1 MAAPPDRWPPPR
13 RPGPDDR
20 RHVRTAITLLVLG
33 AFVLLAGWI
42 AWSSLTGPSD
52 AGEVDSAA
60 ATCVPAPTSTPPAP
74 ADIRVNVYNST
85 DRNGLASSTAG
96 AMRERGFA
104 ILDIAND
111 PLGREITGTAEVRAG
126 VENQGAAS
134 VVLAQVAGAVFVP
147 DDRTDD
153 TVDLVV
159 GVAFEA
165 LAPPGATPVP
175 LPDPTADANPLPPC

>member
-1 MAAPPDRWPPPR
+1 MALPPDRWPAPR
-13 RPGPDDR
+13 RPADH
-20 RHVRTAITLLVLG
+20 RHTRTAVTLLALAG
-33 AFVLLAGWI
+33 FVLLAGWI
-42 AWSSLTGPSD
+42 AWNSLTELSD
-52 AGEVDSAA
+52 ADEVDSAA
-60 ATCVPAPTSTPPAP
+60 PTCLPAPTTTPPAP
-74 ADIRVNVYNST
+74 ADIRLNVYNST

-126 VENQGAAS
+126 VDNQGAAS
-134 VVLAQVAGAVFVP
+134 VVMAQVAGAVFVP

-153 TVDLVV
+153 SVDLVV

-175 LPDPTADANPLPPC
+175 LPNPTGTAEPLPPC

>member
-1 MAAPPDRWPPPR
+1 MALPPDRRPAPR
-13 RPGPDDR
+13 RPAGH
-20 RHVRTAITLLVLG
+20 RHTRTAVTLLALAG
-33 AFVLLAGWI
+33 FVLLAGWI
-42 AWSSLTGPSD
+42 AWSSLTEPSD
-52 AGEVDSAA
+52 ADEVDSAA
-60 ATCVPAPTSTPPAP
+60 PTCLPAPTTTPPAP
-74 ADIRVNVYNST
+74 VDIRLNVYNST

-126 VENQGAAS
+126 VDNQGAAS
-134 VVLAQVAGAVFVP
+134 VVMAQVAGAVFVP

-165 LAPPGATPVP
+165 LAPPGAAPVP
-175 LPDPTADANPLPPC
+175 LPNPTGTADPLPPC

>member
-1 MAAPPDRWPPPR
+1 MAVPPDRWPAPR
-13 RPGPDDR
+13 RPVDR
-20 RHVRTAITLLVLG
+20 RHTRSAITLLVLT
-33 AFVLLAGWI
+33 AFVLMAGWI
-42 AWSSLTGPSD
+42 AWTSLTDPSD
-52 AGEVDSAA
+52 ADEVDAA
-60 ATCVPAPTSTPPAP
+60 LSCVPAPTTTPPAP
-74 ADIRVNVYNST
+74 ADIRLNVYNST

-96 AMRERGFA
+96 AMRKRGFA
-104 ILDIAND
+104 IVDVAND

-126 VENQGAAS
+126 VDNQGAAS

-159 GVAFEA
+159 GVAFVA

-175 LPDPTADANPLPPC
+175 VPNPTGIADPLPPC

>member
-1 MAAPPDRWPPPR
+1 MAAPPDRWPAPR
-13 RPGPDDR
+13 RPGDR
-20 RHVRTAITLLVLG
+20 RHTRTAVTLLVLA

-42 AWSSLTGPSD
+42 AWSSLTDPSD
-52 AGEVDSAA
+52 AGEVDSAGP
-60 ATCVPAPTSTPPAP
+60 TCFPAPTSTPPAP

-126 VENQGAAS
+126 VDNQGAAS

-165 LAPPGATPVP
+165 LAAPGATPVP
-175 LPDPTADANPLPPC
+175 LPNPTGTADALPPC